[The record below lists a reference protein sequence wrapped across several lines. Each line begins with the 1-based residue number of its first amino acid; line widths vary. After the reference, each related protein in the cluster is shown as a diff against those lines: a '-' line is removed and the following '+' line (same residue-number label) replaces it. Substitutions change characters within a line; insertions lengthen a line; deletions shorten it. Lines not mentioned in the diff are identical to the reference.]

1 LLDDPELRNR
11 LAESKKEGVRNKV
24 DVTPTVF
31 IDGRRYLASLDR
43 ETIEDFVEER
53 LESR

>member
-1 LLDDPELRNR
+1 MIPSYANNSPK
-11 LAESKKEGVRNKV
+11 SKKEGVRNKV